1 MAGALSKQSIR
12 RRHSAL
18 EVMRWLRVDAMAPA
32 TDVSVIVV
40 FLMSTVEELLLAL
53 DVITASGADSA
64 AG

>member
-1 MAGALSKQSIR
+1 
-12 RRHSAL
+12 
-18 EVMRWLRVDAMAPA
+18 MRWLRVDAMAPA